1 MNELLQIQWKLEG
14 CLRVERTLSLSDG
27 AEVVLRGGLTPNA
40 NQNIHLGGG
49 WAGREAPETWGQWGQ
64 VFGILLGS
72 LI

>member
-1 MNELLQIQWKLEG
+1 M
-14 CLRVERTLSLSDG
+14 ERTLSLSDG

-64 VFGILLGS
+64 VFGILIGS